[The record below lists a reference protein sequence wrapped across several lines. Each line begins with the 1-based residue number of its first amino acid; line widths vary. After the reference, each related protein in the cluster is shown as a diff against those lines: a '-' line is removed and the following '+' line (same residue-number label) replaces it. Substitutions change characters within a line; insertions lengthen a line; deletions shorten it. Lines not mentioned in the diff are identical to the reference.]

1 MFSRE
6 EQYLK
11 EKVGKSNPF
20 RVPEG
25 YFDDFA
31 SRLMDS
37 LPEQESTVADVRPL
51 RRRHGLRVLLYAA
64 ACLCMAVFGAA
75 LYFGKVSVAT
85 HHGSGQAAVAQQSP
99 AASSDSYVDAV
110 ADYAMMDNTDI
121 YAYLSG
127 E

>member
-11 EKVGKSNPF
+11 GKVGKSNPF
-20 RVPEG
+20 RVPDG

-31 SRLMDS
+31 SRIMES
-37 LPEQESTVADVRPL
+37 LPEQEVPVAEVRPL
-51 RRRHGLRVLLYAA
+51 RPRHALRVFLYAA
-64 ACLCMAVFGAA
+64 ACLCVAVFGAA
-75 LYFGKVSVAT
+75 IYFGKVSVAT
-85 HHGSGQAAVAQQSP
+85 PDGSPTAVAQQSP
-99 AASSDSYVDAV
+99 SASSDSYVDAV